1 MKKTFFSYSYSYSYS
16 YSSLVLAMSL
26 LFTSTLVSGV
36 ALAPQ
41 AQASNE
47 IVRIT
52 APLNQSFTGEFRDDS
67 FAQSL
72 LPSGELGKLVFRSM
86 VRDRTWVID
95 AALIDAITAM
105 TTDYKVLSEEEPA
118 GGDAA
123 LSWLDR
129 LKAVTARNEVISLAY
144 GNPDIE
150 LAKKLA
156 PSELSQYISFG
167 KARLEVLLGRSVTAD
182 TAHVWSVGKSRLSF
196 TERKI
201 YGENRRALTRLS
213 RVVASDEVSN
223 LRARLAQLLS
233 PNIDRESRAFY
244 TSNATEAVDTVVN
257 KLRINSGN
265 YQVTTSF
272 VKLPVTVIND
282 FDTEVTVDVSM
293 VPINS
298 RMIVES
304 FKDVVIAPNSKV
316 QLEMGVDVIAPGESV
331 VSAFITDKDGVEVVP
346 EAFLTLNSS
355 VIDTRVAWFTTGA
368 AILLLLAGVAQSVR
382 RVRRKSK

>member
-1 MKKTFFSYSYSYSYS
+1 MKKTSFSFSYPFSYSS
-16 YSSLVLAMSL
+16 SSLVLAMSL

>member
-1 MKKTFFSYSYSYSYS
+1 MKKTSFSFTFSF
-16 YSSLVLAMSL
+16 SL
-26 LFTSTLVSGV
+26 LLAISLTFASTLVSGV
-36 ALAPQ
+36 ALAPP

-95 AALIDAITAM
+95 PALIDAITAM
-105 TTDYKVLSEEEPA
+105 TTEYKVLSEEEPA

-129 LKAVTARNEVISLAY
+129 LKAVSARNEVISLAY
-144 GNPDIE
+144 GNPDTE

-156 PSELSQYISFG
+156 PSELTQYVLFG
-167 KARLEVLLGRSVTAD
+167 KTRLETLLGRSVTAD

-244 TSNATEAVDTVVN
+244 TSNATEAVNAVVN

-282 FDTEVTVDVSM
+282 FDTEVTVDISM

-298 RMIVES
+298 RMIVQS

-316 QLEMGVDVIAPGESV
+316 QLEMGVDVIAPGETV

>member
-1 MKKTFFSYSYSYSYS
+1 VKKIALRFSL
-16 YSSLVLAMSL
+16 SLVLSVL
-26 LFTSTLVSGV
+26 VSSVVSGV
-36 ALAPQ
+36 VFAPH

-52 APLNQSFTGEFRDDS
+52 SPLNQSFTGEFRDDS

-86 VRDRTWVID
+86 ARDRTWVID

-105 TTDYKVLSEEEPA
+105 TTEYKVLSDEDPA
-118 GGDAA
+118 AGDAA

-129 LKAVTARNEVISLAY
+129 LKVVTAGNEVISLAY

-150 LAKKLA
+150 LAKILA
-156 PSELSQYISFG
+156 PSELTQYVLFG
-167 KARLEVLLGRSVTAD
+167 KARLETLLGRSVTAD
-182 TAHVWSVGKSRLSF
+182 TDHSWNVGKSRLSF

-213 RVVASDEVSN
+213 RVVTSEEVSN

-233 PNIDRESRAFY
+233 PNIDRQSRAFF
-244 TSNATEAVDTVVN
+244 TSNATEAVDAVVN

-282 FDTEVTVDVSM
+282 FDAEVVVDVSM
-293 VPINS
+293 IPINS
-298 RMIVES
+298 RMVVES
-304 FKDVVIAPNSKV
+304 FKGVVIAPNSKV
-316 QLEMGVDVIAPGESV
+316 QLEMGVDVIAPGETV
-331 VSAFITDKDGVEVVP
+331 VSAYITDRTGVEIVP

-355 VIDTRVAWFTTGA
+355 VIDARVAWFTTGA
-368 AILLLLAGVAQSVR
+368 AILLLLAGAAQSVR

>member
-1 MKKTFFSYSYSYSYS
+1 MKKTSFSYSFSYS
-16 YSSLVLAMSL
+16 SSLVLAMSL

-167 KARLEVLLGRSVTAD
+167 KTRLEVLLGRSVTAD

-244 TSNATEAVDTVVN
+244 TLNATEAVDTVVN

-316 QLEMGVDVIAPGESV
+316 QLEMGVDVIAPGESI

>member
-1 MKKTFFSYSYSYSYS
+1 
-16 YSSLVLAMSL
+16 MSL
-26 LFTSTLVSGV
+26 IFVSTLVSGM
-36 ALAPQ
+36 AFAPH

-86 VRDRTWVID
+86 ARDRTWVID
-95 AALIDAITAM
+95 PALIDAITAM
-105 TTDYKVLSEEEPA
+105 TSEYKVLSEEETT
-118 GGDAA
+118 GSDVA

-129 LKAVTARNEVISLAY
+129 LKAVTSRNEVVSLAY
-144 GNPDIE
+144 GNPDIK

-156 PSELSQYISFG
+156 PSELNQYLSFG
-167 KARLEVLLGRSVTAD
+167 KARLESLLGRTVTAD
-182 TAHVWSVGKSRLSF
+182 TSHIWNVGKSRLSF

-213 RVVASDEVSN
+213 RVVASEEVST

-233 PNIDRESRAFY
+233 PGLDRDARAFF
-244 TSNATEAVDTVVN
+244 TSSATDAVNGVVN

-265 YQVTTSF
+265 YQVTTSS

-293 VPINS
+293 IPINS

-316 QLEMGVDVIAPGESV
+316 QLEMGVDVIAPGETV

>member
-1 MKKTFFSYSYSYSYS
+1 MKKTSFSFTFSF
-16 YSSLVLAMSL
+16 SL
-26 LFTSTLVSGV
+26 LLAISLTFASTLVSGV
-36 ALAPQ
+36 ALAPP

-95 AALIDAITAM
+95 PALIDAITAM

-129 LKAVTARNEVISLAY
+129 LKAVSARNEVISLAY
-144 GNPDIE
+144 GNPDTE

-156 PSELSQYISFG
+156 PSELTQYVLFG
-167 KARLEVLLGRSVTAD
+167 KTRLETLLGRSVTAD

-233 PNIDRESRAFY
+233 PSIDRESRAFY

-298 RMIVES
+298 RMIVQS

-316 QLEMGVDVIAPGESV
+316 QLEMGVDVIAPGETV

>member
-1 MKKTFFSYSYSYSYS
+1 VKKISSSFSYSFSYSFS
-16 YSSLVLAMSL
+16 HVLVMFL
-26 LFTSTLVSGV
+26 LFVTIVVSGS
-36 ALAPQ
+36 AFAPY
-41 AQASNE
+41 AQASSE

-86 VRDRTWVID
+86 ARDRTWVID
-95 AALIDAITAM
+95 PALIDAITAM
-105 TTDYKVLSEEEPA
+105 TSEYKVLSEEEPI
-118 GGDAA
+118 GGDVA

-129 LKAVTARNEVISLAY
+129 LKAVTARNEVVSLAY
-144 GNPDIE
+144 GNPDIK

-156 PSELSQYISFG
+156 PSELNQYLSFG
-167 KARLEVLLGRSVTAD
+167 KTRLESVLGRTVTAD
-182 TAHVWSVGKSRLSF
+182 TAHIWTVGKSRLSF

-213 RVVASDEVSN
+213 RVVASEEVSN

-233 PNIDRESRAFY
+233 PDLDREARAFF
-244 TSNATEAVDTVVN
+244 TSSATDAVNGVVN

-265 YQVTTSF
+265 YQVTTSS

-293 VPINS
+293 IPINS

-316 QLEMGVDVIAPGESV
+316 QLEMGVDVIAPGETV

>member
-1 MKKTFFSYSYSYSYS
+1 MKKTSF
-16 YSSLVLAMSL
+16 SLVLAISL
-26 LFTSTLVSGV
+26 LFASTLVSGV
-36 ALAPQ
+36 ALAPP

-95 AALIDAITAM
+95 PALIDAITAM
-105 TTDYKVLSEEEPA
+105 TTEYKVLSEEEPA

-182 TAHVWSVGKSRLSF
+182 TAHVWSVGKSRLSY

>member
-1 MKKTFFSYSYSYSYS
+1 MRKTTSVLTLASLMFS
-16 YSSLVLAMSL
+16 V
-26 LFTSTLVSGV
+26 LVSGV
-36 ALAPQ
+36 VFSQQ
-41 AQASNE
+41 AHASNE
-47 IVRIT
+47 VVRIT

-67 FAQSL
+67 FSQSL

-86 VRDRTWVID
+86 VPNRTWVID
-95 AALIDAITAM
+95 PALIDAITAM
-105 TTDYKVLSEEEPA
+105 TSEYKVLSEEEPV

-144 GNPDIE
+144 GNPDIV

-156 PSELSQYISFG
+156 PSELSQYLSFG
-167 KARLEVLLGRSVTAD
+167 KTRLETLLGRTVTAD
-182 TAHVWSVGKSRLSF
+182 TAHNWNVGKSRLSF

-213 RVVASDEVSN
+213 RVVASEEVSN

-233 PNIDRESRAFY
+233 PNLDRESRAFF
-244 TSNATEAVDTVVN
+244 TSNATEAVNTVVN

-265 YQVTTSF
+265 YQVTTAS
-272 VKLPVTVIND
+272 VKLPVTVINN

-298 RMIVES
+298 RMIVDS

-316 QLEMGVDVIAPGESV
+316 QLEMGVDVIAPGQTV
-331 VSAFITDKDGVEVVP
+331 VSAFITDKDGIEVVP
-346 EAFLTLNSS
+346 EALLTLNSS
-355 VIDTRVAWFTTGA
+355 VIDVRVAWFTTGA

>member
-1 MKKTFFSYSYSYSYS
+1 VKKIALRFSL
-16 YSSLVLAMSL
+16 SLVLSVL
-26 LFTSTLVSGV
+26 VSSVVSGV
-36 ALAPQ
+36 VFAPQ
-41 AQASNE
+41 AHAANE
-47 IVRIT
+47 VIRIT
-52 APLNQSFTGEFRDDS
+52 SPLNQSFTGEFRDDS

-86 VRDRTWVID
+86 ARDRTWVID

-105 TTDYKVLSEEEPA
+105 TTEYKVLSDEDPA
-118 GGDAA
+118 AGDAA

-129 LKAVTARNEVISLAY
+129 LKVVTAGNEVISLAY
-144 GNPDIE
+144 GNPDTE
-150 LAKKLA
+150 LAKTLA
-156 PSELSQYISFG
+156 PSELTQYVLFG
-167 KARLEVLLGRSVTAD
+167 KARLETLLGRSVTAD
-182 TAHVWSVGKSRLSF
+182 TDHSWNVGKSRLSF

-213 RVVASDEVSN
+213 RVVTSEEVSN

-233 PNIDRESRAFY
+233 PNIDRQSRAFF
-244 TSNATEAVDTVVN
+244 TSNATEAVDAVVN

-282 FDTEVTVDVSM
+282 FDAEVVVDVSM
-293 VPINS
+293 IPINS
-298 RMIVES
+298 RMVVES
-304 FKDVVIAPNSKV
+304 FKGVVIAPNSKV
-316 QLEMGVDVIAPGESV
+316 QLEMGVDVIAPGETV
-331 VSAFITDKDGVEVVP
+331 VSAYITDKTGVEIVP

-355 VIDTRVAWFTTGA
+355 VIDARVAWFTTGA
-368 AILLLLAGVAQSVR
+368 AILLLLAGAAQSVR

>member
-1 MKKTFFSYSYSYSYS
+1 MKKTSYSFS
-16 YSSLVLAMSL
+16 SSLVLAMSL

-36 ALAPQ
+36 AFAPP

-86 VRDRTWVID
+86 VRDRTWVMD

-156 PSELSQYISFG
+156 PSELNQYISFG

-298 RMIVES
+298 RMIVQS

>member
-1 MKKTFFSYSYSYSYS
+1 MKKTSF
-16 YSSLVLAMSL
+16 SLVLAMSL
-26 LFTSTLVSGV
+26 LFASTLVSGV
-36 ALAPQ
+36 ALAPP

-52 APLNQSFTGEFRDDS
+52 ASLNQSFTGEFRDDS

-95 AALIDAITAM
+95 PALIDAITAM

-156 PSELSQYISFG
+156 PSELSQYVSFG

-182 TAHVWSVGKSRLSF
+182 TAHVWSVGKSRSSF

-244 TSNATEAVDTVVN
+244 TSNATEAVETVVN

-316 QLEMGVDVIAPGESV
+316 QLEMGVDVIAPGETV

>member
-1 MKKTFFSYSYSYSYS
+1 MKKTSF
-16 YSSLVLAMSL
+16 SLVLAMSL
-26 LFTSTLVSGV
+26 LFASTLVSSV
-36 ALAPQ
+36 ALAPP

-95 AALIDAITAM
+95 PALIDAITAM

-167 KARLEVLLGRSVTAD
+167 KTRLEVLLGRSVTAD

-316 QLEMGVDVIAPGESV
+316 QLEMGVDVIAPGETV

-382 RVRRKSK
+382 RVRGKSK

>member
-1 MKKTFFSYSYSYSYS
+1 MKKILFSNSFSYS
-16 YSSLVLAMSL
+16 SSLVLAISL
-26 LFTSTLVSGV
+26 TFTSTLVSGV
-36 ALAPQ
+36 AFAPP

-95 AALIDAITAM
+95 PALIDAITAM

>member
-1 MKKTFFSYSYSYSYS
+1 MKKTSF
-16 YSSLVLAMSL
+16 SLVLAMSL
-26 LFTSTLVSGV
+26 LFASTLVSGV
-36 ALAPQ
+36 ALAPP
-41 AQASNE
+41 AHASNE

-52 APLNQSFTGEFRDDS
+52 ASLNQSFTGEFRDDS

-95 AALIDAITAM
+95 PALIDAITAM

-156 PSELSQYISFG
+156 PSELSQYVSFG

-182 TAHVWSVGKSRLSF
+182 TAHVWSVGKSRSSF

-244 TSNATEAVDTVVN
+244 TSNATEAVETVVN

-316 QLEMGVDVIAPGESV
+316 QLEMGVDVIAPGETV

>member
-1 MKKTFFSYSYSYSYS
+1 MRKTTSVLTLTSLIFS
-16 YSSLVLAMSL
+16 V
-26 LFTSTLVSGV
+26 LVSGV
-36 ALAPQ
+36 VLSQ
-41 AQASNE
+41 QVHASNE
-47 IVRIT
+47 VVRIT

-67 FAQSL
+67 FSQSL

-86 VRDRTWVID
+86 APNRTWVID
-95 AALIDAITAM
+95 PALIDAITAM
-105 TTDYKVLSEEEPA
+105 TSEYKVLSEEEPV

-144 GNPDIE
+144 GNPDTA

-156 PSELSQYISFG
+156 PSELSQYLSFG
-167 KARLEVLLGRSVTAD
+167 KTRLETLLGRSVTAD
-182 TAHVWSVGKSRLSF
+182 TAHNWNAGKSRLSF

-213 RVVASDEVSN
+213 RVVASEEVSN

-233 PNIDRESRAFY
+233 PNLDRESRAFF
-244 TSNATEAVDTVVN
+244 TSNATEAVNVVVN

-265 YQVTTSF
+265 YQVTTES
-272 VKLPVTVIND
+272 VKLPVTVINN

-298 RMIVES
+298 RVIVDS

-316 QLEMGVDVIAPGESV
+316 QLEMGVDVVAPGQTV
-331 VSAFITDKDGVEVVP
+331 VSAFITDKDGIEVVP
-346 EAFLTLNSS
+346 EALLTLNSS
-355 VIDTRVAWFTTGA
+355 VIDVRVAWFTTGA

>member
-1 MKKTFFSYSYSYSYS
+1 VIFGIT
-16 YSSLVLAMSL
+16 
-26 LFTSTLVSGV
+26 SGV
-36 ALAPQ
+36 GFAPH
-41 AQASNE
+41 AQATNE

-72 LPSGELGKLVFRSM
+72 LPSGDLGKLVFRSM
-86 VRDRTWVID
+86 ARDRIWVID
-95 AALIDAITAM
+95 PALIDAITAM
-105 TTDYKVLSEEEPA
+105 TSEYKVLSEEEPLA
-118 GGDAA
+118 GNAA

-144 GNPDIE
+144 GNPDVK
-150 LAKKLA
+150 LTQNLA
-156 PSELSQYISFG
+156 PSELTQYVLFG
-167 KARLEVLLGRSVTAD
+167 KERLETLLGRTVTAD
-182 TAHVWSVGKSRLSF
+182 TSHTWSIGKSRLSF

-213 RVVASDEVSN
+213 RVVSSEEVSN

-233 PNIDRESRAFY
+233 PNLDRESRAFF
-244 TSNATEAVDTVVN
+244 TSNATEAVNAVVN

-282 FDTEVTVDVSM
+282 FDTEVVVDVSM

-298 RMIVES
+298 RMVVES
-304 FKDVVIAPNSKV
+304 FKEIVIAPNSKV
-316 QLEMGVDVIAPGESV
+316 QLEMGVDVIAPGQTV
-331 VSAFITDKDGVEVVP
+331 VSAYITDKEGIEVVP
-346 EAFLTLNSS
+346 EALLTLNSS
-355 VIDTRVAWFTTGA
+355 VIDVRVAWFTTGA

>member
-1 MKKTFFSYSYSYSYS
+1 MKKTSFSYSSS

-95 AALIDAITAM
+95 PALIDAITAM

-244 TSNATEAVDTVVN
+244 TLNATEAVDTVVN

-316 QLEMGVDVIAPGESV
+316 QLEMGVDVIAPGESI

>member
-1 MKKTFFSYSYSYSYS
+1 MKKTS
-16 YSSLVLAMSL
+16 SSLVLAMSL
-26 LFTSTLVSGV
+26 LFASTLVSGV
-36 ALAPQ
+36 AFAPP

-95 AALIDAITAM
+95 PALIDAITAM

-182 TAHVWSVGKSRLSF
+182 TAHMWSVGKSRLSY

>member
-1 MKKTFFSYSYSYSYS
+1 MKKIALSFSI
-16 YSSLVLAMSL
+16 SLAFSVLAS
-26 LFTSTLVSGV
+26 SVVSGV
-36 ALAPQ
+36 ISGVIFAPQ

-52 APLNQSFTGEFRDDS
+52 SPLNQSFTGEFRDDS

-86 VRDRTWVID
+86 ARDRTWVID

-105 TTDYKVLSEEEPA
+105 TTEYKVLSDEEPVA
-118 GGDAA
+118 GDAA

-129 LKAVTARNEVISLAY
+129 LKVVTAGNEVISLAY

-150 LAKKLA
+150 LAKILA
-156 PSELSQYISFG
+156 PSELTQYVLFG
-167 KARLEVLLGRSVTAD
+167 KARLETLLGRSVTAD
-182 TAHVWSVGKSRLSF
+182 TDHNWNVGKSRLSF

-213 RVVASDEVSN
+213 RVVTSEEVSN

-233 PNIDRESRAFY
+233 PNIDRQSRAFF
-244 TSNATEAVDTVVN
+244 TSNATEAVNAVVN

-272 VKLPVTVIND
+272 VKLPVTIIND
-282 FDTEVTVDVSM
+282 FDVEVVVDVSM
-293 VPINS
+293 IPINS
-298 RMIVES
+298 RMVVES

-316 QLEMGVDVIAPGESV
+316 QLEMGVDVIAPGETV
-331 VSAFITDKDGVEVVP
+331 VSAYITDKTGLEIVP

-355 VIDTRVAWFTTGA
+355 VIDARVAWFTTGA
-368 AILLLLAGVAQSVR
+368 AILLLLAGAAQSVR

>member
-1 MKKTFFSYSYSYSYS
+1 VKKIALRFSI
-16 YSSLVLAMSL
+16 SLVLSVL
-26 LFTSTLVSGV
+26 VSSIVSGV
-36 ALAPQ
+36 VFAPQ

-52 APLNQSFTGEFRDDS
+52 SPLNQSFTGEFRDDS

-86 VRDRTWVID
+86 ARDRTWVID

-105 TTDYKVLSEEEPA
+105 TTEYKVLSDEDPA
-118 GGDAA
+118 AGDAA

-129 LKAVTARNEVISLAY
+129 LKVVTAGNEVISLAY

-150 LAKKLA
+150 LAKILA
-156 PSELSQYISFG
+156 PSELTQYVLFG
-167 KARLEVLLGRSVTAD
+167 KARLETLLGRSVTAD
-182 TAHVWSVGKSRLSF
+182 TDHSWNVGKSRLSF

-213 RVVASDEVSN
+213 RVVTSEEVSN
-223 LRARLAQLLS
+223 LRGRLAQLLS
-233 PNIDRESRAFY
+233 PNIDRQSRAFF
-244 TSNATEAVDTVVN
+244 TSNATEAVDAVVN

-282 FDTEVTVDVSM
+282 FDAEVVVDVSM
-293 VPINS
+293 IPINS
-298 RMIVES
+298 RMVVES
-304 FKDVVIAPNSKV
+304 FKGVVIAPNSKV
-316 QLEMGVDVIAPGESV
+316 QLEMGVDVIAPGETV
-331 VSAFITDKDGVEVVP
+331 VSAYITDKTGVEIVP

-355 VIDTRVAWFTTGA
+355 VIDARVAWFTTGA
-368 AILLLLAGVAQSVR
+368 AILLLLAGAAQSVR